1 MTDDIFELKH
11 LKKWF
16 KKHYKFI
23 LIIFIYLA
31 YQSNLLIEL
40 FRSFGL
46 NIMRIKMPTRL
57 IFIVIN
63 DLVHVISLLLLF
75 KKEITNGLKDFKENF
90 DKRIGLMVTCW
101 MVGCIVMATSSIIIS
116 LITGNDVSNNEEA
129 VRSSIN
135 IAPLYMLFSCAIV
148 APILEEMTF
157 RRSLKGFIKNR
168 WIFIMTSGLL
178 FGLLHVIGSNNNPLD
193 YLYIIPYSSMGIA
206 FAYLLSKTENITL
219 PIMIHMVHNFILV
232 IVQILRK

>member
-1 MTDDIFELKH
+1 MIDDIFELKH

-23 LIIFIYLA
+23 LIILIYLA

-40 FRSFGL
+40 SKSFGL
-46 NIMRIKMPTRL
+46 NIMHIKMPTRL

-75 KKEITNGLKDFKENF
+75 KKEIINGLKDFKENF

-135 IAPLYMLFSCAIV
+135 IVPLYMLFSCAIV

-157 RRSLKGFIKNR
+157 RRSIKGLIKNK

-178 FGLLHVIGSNNNPLD
+178 FGLLHVIGSHSILD

-232 IVQILRK
+232 IIQILRK